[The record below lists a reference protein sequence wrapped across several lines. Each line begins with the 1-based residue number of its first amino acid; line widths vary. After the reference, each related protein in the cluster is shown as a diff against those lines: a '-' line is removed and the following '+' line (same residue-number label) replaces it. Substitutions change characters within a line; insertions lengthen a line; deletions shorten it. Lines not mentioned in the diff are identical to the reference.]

1 MKRPLRE
8 ILSEMT
14 MQEKVNYI
22 WEYYKYFILGSIIV
36 LILIIYTVYSVV
48 NKKDDILNIVLMTQ
62 YADPE
67 QVELIK
73 DTLYQELLT
82 DEERDSSNIIIQT
95 IRPNKDGKDIQG
107 GMEMQKMVAELSAGY
122 IDFFIA
128 DHDFFEQMNK
138 DQQLMA
144 YQNLEGISTIP
155 FPDDR
160 LLYGEEEAITGIDV
174 TTEPLFQ
181 NLFIEEGQKI
191 ICTPSNAKNTAY
203 ISRLIQFLGEKE
215 NK

>member
-14 MQEKVNYI
+14 TQEKINYI
-22 WEYYKYFILGSIIV
+22 WEYYKFHIIGTIVV
-36 LILIIYTVYSVV
+36 LILIIYTVHSVV

-67 QVELIK
+67 QIELVK

-95 IRPNKDGKDIQG
+95 IRPNKDGKDIQA

-128 DHDFFEQMNK
+128 DPDFFEQMNEE
-138 DQQLMA
+138 QQLMS
-144 YQNLEGISTIP
+144 YQNLEGISTFP
-155 FPDDR
+155 FPDDQ
-160 LLYGEEEAITGIDV
+160 LLYGEEKAITGIDV
-174 TTEPLFQ
+174 TTQPLFQ

-191 ICTPSNAKNTAY
+191 LFTPINAKNTAY
-203 ISRLIQFLGEKE
+203 ISRLIQFLGEK
-215 NK
+215 